1 MGATDSESHDIDDIR
16 ARVATSNPRRWMP
29 ESPAGQ
35 PQSSTDSTGST
46 TRTAGVIAP
55 PPALYAVPLAIGLLV
70 QHWFPFPIFTAGRGT
85 ILGIALLLG
94 GLVGAPAI
102 TAFRRADTSPKP
114 WVPSTA
120 LVTSGPY
127 RFTRN
132 PMYLGFTLMY
142 LGATFWANTLWPLLF
157 LPLVL
162 VAMHYGVI
170 RREEVYMARLFGKEY
185 EEYCARVRRWV

>member
-1 MGATDSESHDIDDIR
+1 MSES
-16 ARVATSNPRRWMP
+16 P
-29 ESPAGQ
+29 ESQ
-35 PQSSTDSTGST
+35 RVSSTDGAEFAA
-46 TRTAGVIAP
+46 RTSGVVAP
-55 PPALYAVPLAIGLLV
+55 PPALYAVPLAIGLLL
-70 QHWFPFPIFTAGRGT
+70 QHWYPLPIFSHGGGT
-85 ILGIALLLG
+85 ILGIVLLLG
-94 GLVGAPAI
+94 GLVGAPAVM
-102 TAFRRADTSPKP
+102 AFRQADTSPKP

-142 LGATFWANTLWPLLF
+142 LGVTFWANAAWPLFL

-170 RREEVYMARLFGKEY
+170 LREEAYMSTVFG
-185 EEYCARVRRWV
+185 EEYAAYRARVRRWV

>member
-1 MGATDSESHDIDDIR
+1 MPSSVGGAAS
-16 ARVATSNPRRWMP
+16 AP
-29 ESPAGQ
+29 
-35 PQSSTDSTGST
+35 
-46 TRTAGVIAP
+46 RTAGVIAP
-55 PPALYAVPLAIGLLV
+55 PPLLYAVPLVIGLLI
-70 QHWFPFPIFTAGRGT
+70 QYWHPIPMFSPGRGT
-85 ILGIALLLG
+85 IPGIVLLLG

-102 TAFRRADTSPKP
+102 KAFRRADTSPKP

-142 LGATFWANTLWPLLF
+142 LGVSVWANTLWPFLF

-162 VAMHYGVI
+162 VAMHFGVI
-170 RREEVYMARLFGKEY
+170 LREEAYMASTFGAAY
-185 EEYCARVRRWV
+185 EEYRTRVRRWL

>member
-1 MGATDSESHDIDDIR
+1 
-16 ARVATSNPRRWMP
+16 MP
-29 ESPAGQ
+29 ESPVRETPPSLDGA
-35 PQSSTDSTGST
+35 DSAVQ
-46 TRTAGVIAP
+46 TAGVVAP
-55 PPALYAVPLAIGLLV
+55 PPLLYAVPLVIGLLL
-70 QHWFPFPIFTAGRGT
+70 QHWYPLPILSPGRGT
-85 ILGIALLLG
+85 ILGIVLVLG

-142 LGATFWANTLWPLLF
+142 LGVAVWANAAWPLLF
-157 LPLVL
+157 LPIVL
-162 VAMHYGVI
+162 IAMHYGVI
-170 RREEVYMARLFGKEY
+170 LREEAYMAGRFGVDY
-185 EEYCARVRRWV
+185 EQYRARVRRWV

>member
-1 MGATDSESHDIDDIR
+1 
-16 ARVATSNPRRWMP
+16 MP
-29 ESPAGQ
+29 ESPVGQEPSSVSGAGEAA
-35 PQSSTDSTGST
+35 
-46 TRTAGVIAP
+46 RTAGVVAP
-55 PPALYAVPLAIGLLV
+55 PPLLYAVPLIVGLLL
-70 QHWFPFPIFTAGRGT
+70 QRWHALPIVAPGRIT
-85 ILGIALLLG
+85 ILGVVLVLS

-102 TAFRRADTSPKP
+102 TAFRRASTSPKP

-142 LGATFWANTLWPLLF
+142 VGVAVWANTLWPFLF

-170 RREEVYMARLFGKEY
+170 LREEAYMASTFGAAYDEY
-185 EEYCARVRRWV
+185 RTRVRRWL